1 MLRRLAL
8 VLAPLLAVG
17 AIVAVLTRRP
27 DTAMRVATGLVS
39 HVLCSETFVA
49 GLDPDRT
56 FVETVATTPGVRLLR
71 PGLRYEVDRS
81 RRTVRTTLLGRF
93 AMEAAYHDGVGCTM
107 AVSYTHLTLPTSD

>member
-71 PGLRYEVDRS
+71 PV
-81 RRTVRTTLLGRF
+81 RREDDHPRVHAQDPAHGGK
-93 AMEAAYHDGVGCTM
+93 Y
-107 AVSYTHLTLPTSD
+107 SP

>member
-49 GLDPDRT
+49 GRWPPS
-56 FVETVATTPGVRLLR
+56 PGVAPCPILISTR
-71 PGLRYEVDRS
+71 
-81 RRTVRTTLLGRF
+81 
-93 AMEAAYHDGVGCTM
+93 
-107 AVSYTHLTLPTSD
+107 